1 MFRSD
6 NIETGANFAC
16 FDGSPLKVTVWSKLF
31 RFAALALLLS
41 AAVDLIAVDMLGVL
55 WQDKQT
61 VQSELQG
68 SCSQDDCF
76 CCSAST
82 IPCTRVVMEPHYT
95 VIPTDETAKLFV
107 PSRSPDPPLLP
118 PRA

>member
-1 MFRSD
+1 
-6 NIETGANFAC
+6 
-16 FDGSPLKVTVWSKLF
+16 VTVWLKLF

-41 AAVDLIAVDMLGVL
+41 AAVDLIAVDMLGAF
-55 WQDKQT
+55 WQDQQT

-76 CCSAST
+76 CCSAPT
-82 IPCTRVVMEPHYT
+82 IPCTRVVLEPHYT
-95 VIPTDETAKLFV
+95 VTPTDEVATLFT
-107 PSRSPDPPLLP
+107 PSRSPDPLLRP

>member
-1 MFRSD
+1 
-6 NIETGANFAC
+6 
-16 FDGSPLKVTVWSKLF
+16 VTVWSKLF

-41 AAVDLIAVDMLGVL
+41 AAVDLIAVDMLGAF

-76 CCSAST
+76 CCST
-82 IPCTRVVMEPHYT
+82 PVIPWTRIVLEPHYT

-107 PSRSPDPPLLP
+107 PSRSLDPLLLP